1 MRLVGRTRRRCRASS
16 SETTRFTGTT
26 GNNRAPRK
34 ASTLGSNAGCS
45 RCRIAPRISSA
56 WTSRPCEST
65 ITFTP
70 RPCTMAT
77 SSYTSQELM
86 VAVAS
91 REIHDGDLVF
101 VGMRLPILAYAVA
114 LSTHAPTARG
124 LFEVGL
130 MRDHPA
136 DAFLGTMGDPP
147 NVAGALWATRMSNAM
162 ALMAQGHVDLGFIG
176 GAEVDRFGNLNTSY
190 VGDPTKPQVKLPGS
204 GGGADIAI
212 LSRRWVTLMNHER
225 RRLVD
230 RVSYVPSPGYGDG
243 SPGWRERHGLLG
255 GGPAAVITTLCVF
268 RFPEGGGEAF
278 VSTIH
283 PGYTVDEVQAETG
296 WRLTLAGAVAETLPP
311 TESELVAIRR

>member
-1 MRLVGRTRRRCRASS
+1 MNKVG
-16 SETTRFTGTT
+16 
-26 GNNRAPRK
+26 
-34 ASTLGSNAGCS
+34 
-45 RCRIAPRISSA
+45 
-56 WTSRPCEST
+56 
-65 ITFTP
+65 
-70 RPCTMAT
+70 
-77 SSYTSQELM
+77 YTEQELM

-91 REIHDGDLVF
+91 REIRDGDVVF

-114 LSTHAPTARG
+114 VTTHAPNARG

-130 MRDHPA
+130 MRDSPA

-147 NVAGALWATRMSNAM
+147 NVAGALWATRMSNVM

-190 VGDPTKPQVKLPGS
+190 VGDPARPTVKLPGS

-230 RVSYVPSPGYGDG
+230 RVSFVTSPGYGDG
-243 SPGWRERHGLLG
+243 SPGWRKRNGILG
-255 GGPAAVITTLCVF
+255 GGPVAIITTLCVF

-278 VSTIH
+278 VASVH
-283 PGYTVDEVQAETG
+283 PGHTLEEVREETG
-296 WRLTLAGAVAETLPP
+296 WPLKVDPGVGETPPP
-311 TESELVAIRR
+311 TEAELNAIRSRLHQNA